1 MWCLSHCVCGSRL
14 LQQRGPNIRGLREG
28 RPNANFR
35 SQSNDTFS
43 WVIQKQCY
51 ASAEWPPRSS
61 ALLITAVQLSP
72 FPTLPPTPPPP
83 TLGTE
88 MPLVC
93 WDFHRQRTGPRLPW
107 KGVLI
112 PGKFQ
117 TSGMAGGTRQAGL
130 GLSGDG
136 WAFLGILVRLG
147 VVFKQCGK

>member
-14 LQQRGPNIRGLREG
+14 LQQQGPNIRGLREG

-72 FPTLPPTPPPP
+72 FPTPPPTPPPP

-88 MPLVC
+88 MPPCVLGFPQAE
-93 WDFHRQRTGPRLPW
+93 DRPKAAMEKGLDPRKVPNLRH
-107 KGVLI
+107 GRRH
-112 PGKFQ
+112 Q
-117 TSGMAGGTRQAGL
+117 TSRARALRRWMGFPRHPCQIG
-130 GLSGDG
+130 SC
-136 WAFLGILVRLG
+136 I
-147 VVFKQCGK
+147 